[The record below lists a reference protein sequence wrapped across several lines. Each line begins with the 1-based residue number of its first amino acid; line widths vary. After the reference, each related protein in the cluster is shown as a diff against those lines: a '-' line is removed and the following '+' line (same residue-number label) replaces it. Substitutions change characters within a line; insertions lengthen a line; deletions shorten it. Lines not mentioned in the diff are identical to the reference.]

1 VASLRTPGIESR
13 TVASDDVLTVAEAAV
28 LARVSRQHIYGL
40 IERGELKAQ
49 RVGRDGPLRITL
61 SALRA
66 ILHEAA
72 AA

>member
-1 VASLRTPGIESR
+1 V
-13 TVASDDVLTVAEAAV
+13 VSDAALTVAEAAV
-28 LARVSRQHIYGL
+28 LARVSRQHLYSL
-40 IERGELKAQ
+40 IRSGELKAQ